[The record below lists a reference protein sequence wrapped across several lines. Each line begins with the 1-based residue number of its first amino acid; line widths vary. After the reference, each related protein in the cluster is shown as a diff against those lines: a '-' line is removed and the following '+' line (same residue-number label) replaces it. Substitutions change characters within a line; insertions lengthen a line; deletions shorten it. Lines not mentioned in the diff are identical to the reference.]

1 MEGVDNRVDS
11 CSEDNTNGTTS
22 RSDNFS
28 KKLKKRKHG
37 IIYLSTIPK
46 YMNVIK
52 IREIFGQYGEV
63 GRVFLQ
69 PAEQGKPSKKLMK
82 HYSEGWVEFKRKKV
96 AKEVALNLN
105 NKQIGGR
112 KKSKFYDNIWNIK
125 YLPRFK
131 WVHLSERLAY
141 EKAAHRQ
148 RLRLEI
154 SQARKEATHFAL
166 GVEKSQRMKKS
177 KKKKSEGPEDAG
189 NSLPYPQRKT
199 ESEILSAKG
208 DSKSGVNGNDRT
220 DLLKSW
226 FGTE

>member
-1 MEGVDNRVDS
+1 MVMGKVD
-11 CSEDNTNGTTS
+11 G
-22 RSDNFS
+22 SDGENADVS
-28 KKLKKRKHG
+28 SSSAVSKLKKRKPG

-46 YMNVIK
+46 YMNVLK
-52 IREIFGQYGEV
+52 IREIFGMFGEV

-69 PAEQGKPSKKLMK
+69 PSSPGKPGGKKMK
-82 HYSEGWVEFKRKKV
+82 NKQYSEGWVEFKRKKI
-96 AKEVALNLN
+96 AKEVAESLN
-105 NKQIGGR
+105 NKPIGGR

-141 EKAAHRQ
+141 ERAAHRQ

-166 GVEKSQRMKKS
+166 SVEKSQRLKRS
-177 KKKKSEGPEDAG
+177 KRKALEAG
-189 NSLPYPQRKT
+189 DSGHIVPYPQRKT
-199 ESEILSAKG
+199 ESEIVGAKI
-208 DSKSGVNGNDRT
+208 DVRSGEEGEDRA

-226 FGTE
+226 FGAT